1 MNITLHLLTE
11 EVEAELDSGFDYET
25 GEALPVFEEKRELW
39 ANKSAMVA
47 AYMLNLEAGAK
58 ALAEAERK
66 IAIRR
71 KHAENRAAWL
81 RKYLGENMA
90 RLGITKI
97 ESDDLSFQVIRYPE
111 RDESVELD
119 EGATFPAELCG
130 DPKPPAPS
138 KAKIKAA
145 ILAGEPVAGAR
156 IVKRDRLAI
165 K

>member
-1 MNITLHLLTE
+1 MNLSLYQLTDE
-11 EVEAELDSGFDYET
+11 IMSELDSSFCPET

-58 ALAEAERK
+58 ALADAESR

-71 KHAENRAAWL
+71 KQAENRAVWL
-81 RKYLGENMA
+81 RKYLLENMQRIGA
-90 RLGITKI
+90 TKI
-97 ESDDLSFQVIRYPE
+97 EAADMSFQVIRYPE

-119 EGATFPAELCG
+119 EGAIFPSELCG
-130 DPKPPAPS
+130 EPKPPAPS

-156 IVKRDRLAI
+156 IVKRDRLVI

>member
-1 MNITLHLLTE
+1 MNITLHQLTE
-11 EVEAELDSGFDYET
+11 DVVAELDAAFDPET
-25 GEALPVFEEKRELW
+25 GEALPVFEEKRALW
-39 ANKSAMVA
+39 ANKSQHVA

-58 ALAEAERK
+58 ALADAESR

-71 KHAENRAAWL
+71 KQAETRAAWL
-81 RKYLGENMA
+81 RKYLCENMA

-97 ESDDLSFQVIRYPE
+97 EAADLSFQVIRYPE

-119 EGATFPAELCG
+119 EGVAFPADLCNE
-130 DPKPPAPS
+130 PKLPGPS
-138 KAKIKAA
+138 KTKIKAA
-145 ILAGEPVAGAR
+145 ILAGQAIAGAR

>member
-1 MNITLHLLTE
+1 MNISLHQLTE
-11 EVEAELDSGFDYET
+11 NVVAELDAAFDPET
-25 GEALPVFEEKRELW
+25 GEALPVFEEKRAMW
-39 ANKSAMVA
+39 ANKSQHVA

-58 ALAEAERK
+58 ALAEAESR

-71 KHAENRAAWL
+71 KQAENRAAWL

-119 EGATFPAELCG
+119 DGAIFPPELCG

-138 KAKIKAA
+138 KSKIKAA
-145 ILAGEPVAGAR
+145 ILAGQPVNGAR
-156 IVKRDRLAI
+156 IVRRYRLAI

>member
-1 MNITLHLLTE
+1 MNITLYQLTE
-11 EVEAELDSGFDYET
+11 DVAAELDSAFDPET
-25 GEALPVFEEKRELW
+25 GEALPVFEEKRAMW
-39 ANKSAMVA
+39 ANKSQHVA

-58 ALAEAERK
+58 ALAEAESR

-71 KHAENRAAWL
+71 KQAETRSAWL

-97 ESDDLSFQVIRYPE
+97 ESDDMSFQVIRYPE

-119 EGATFPAELCG
+119 EGATFPAELCN

-138 KAKIKAA
+138 KTKIKSA

-156 IVKRDRLAI
+156 IVRRDRLAI

>member
-1 MNITLHLLTE
+1 MNISLYQLTE
-11 EVEAELDSGFDYET
+11 DVAAELESAFDPET
-25 GEALPVFEEKRELW
+25 GEALPIFEEKRALW
-39 ANKSAMVA
+39 ANKSQHVA

-58 ALAEAERK
+58 ALADMESK

-71 KHAENRAAWL
+71 KQAETRAAWL

-97 ESDDLSFQVIRYPE
+97 EASDLSFQVIRYPE

-119 EGATFPAELCG
+119 EGATFPPELCG

-138 KAKIKAA
+138 KSKIKAA
-145 ILAGEPVAGAR
+145 ILAGQAVNGAR

>member
-1 MNITLHLLTE
+1 MNLYQITE
-11 EVEAELDSGFDYET
+11 EVVAELDAAFDPET
-25 GEALPVFEEKRELW
+25 GEALPEFEEKRALW
-39 ANKSAMVA
+39 ANKSQAVA
-47 AYMLNLEAGAK
+47 AYMLNMDAGAK
-58 ALAEAERK
+58 ALAEMESK

-71 KHAENRAAWL
+71 KQAENRAAWL

-97 ESDDLSFQVIRYPE
+97 EAADLSFQVIRYPE

-119 EGATFPAELCG
+119 DGATFPAELCN

-138 KAKIKAA
+138 KSKIKAA
-145 ILAGEPVAGAR
+145 ILAGQSINGAR
-156 IVKRDRLAI
+156 IVKRDRIAI

>member
-1 MNITLHLLTE
+1 MNISLYQLTE
-11 EVEAELDSGFDYET
+11 DVAAEIESAFDPET
-25 GEALPVFEEKRELW
+25 GEALPIFEEKRALW
-39 ANKSAMVA
+39 SNKSQHVA

-58 ALAEAERK
+58 ALADMESK

-71 KHAENRAAWL
+71 KQAETRAAWL

-97 ESDDLSFQVIRYPE
+97 EAADLSFQVIRYPE

-119 EGATFPAELCG
+119 DDAIFPPELCN

-138 KAKIKAA
+138 KSKIKAA
-145 ILAGEPVAGAR
+145 IIAGHPVSGAR

>member
-1 MNITLHLLTE
+1 MNITLYQLTE
-11 EVEAELDSGFDYET
+11 DVAAELESAFDPET
-25 GEALPVFEEKRELW
+25 GEALPIFEEKRALW
-39 ANKSAMVA
+39 SNKSQHVA

-58 ALAEAERK
+58 ALADMESK

-71 KHAENRAAWL
+71 KQAETRAAWL
-81 RKYLGENMA
+81 RKYLAENMA

-97 ESDDLSFQVIRYPE
+97 EATDLSFQVIRYPE

-119 EGATFPAELCG
+119 DDATFPPELCN

-138 KAKIKAA
+138 KSKIKAA
-145 ILAGEPVAGAR
+145 ILAGQPVNGAR

>member
-1 MNITLHLLTE
+1 MNITLYQLTE
-11 EVEAELDSGFDYET
+11 DVAAELESAFDPET
-25 GEALPVFEEKRELW
+25 GEALPIFEEKRALW
-39 ANKSAMVA
+39 SNKSQHVA

-58 ALAEAERK
+58 ALADMESK

-71 KHAENRAAWL
+71 KQAETRAAWL
-81 RKYLGENMA
+81 RKYLAENMA

-97 ESDDLSFQVIRYPE
+97 EAADLSFQVIRYPE

-119 EGATFPAELCG
+119 EGATFPPELCG

-138 KAKIKAA
+138 KSKIKAA
-145 ILAGEPVAGAR
+145 ILAGQPVNGAR

>member
-1 MNITLHLLTE
+1 MNLSLYQLTDE
-11 EVEAELDSGFDYET
+11 IASELDSSFDPET
-25 GEALPVFEEKRELW
+25 GEALPVFDEKRELW

-47 AYMLNLEAGAK
+47 AYMLNLDAGAK
-58 ALAEAERK
+58 ALSEAENR

-71 KHAENRAAWL
+71 KQAENRAAWL

-97 ESDDLSFQVIRYPE
+97 EAADMSFQVIRYPE

-130 DPKPPAPS
+130 EPKPPAPS

-145 ILAGEPVAGAR
+145 ILAGEPIAGAR

>member
-1 MNITLHLLTE
+1 MNISLHQITDE
-11 EVEAELDSGFDYET
+11 IMAELDAAFDPET
-25 GEALPVFEEKRELW
+25 GEALPVFEEKRALW
-39 ANKSAMVA
+39 ANKSQHVA

-58 ALAEAERK
+58 ALAEAESR

-71 KHAENRAAWL
+71 KQAENRSAWL

-97 ESDDLSFQVIRYPE
+97 EAADLSFQVIRYPE

-138 KAKIKAA
+138 KAKIKLA
-145 ILAGEPVAGAR
+145 ILAGQPVAGAR

>member
-1 MNITLHLLTE
+1 MNISLHQLTE
-11 EVEAELDSGFDYET
+11 EVVAELDAAFDPET
-25 GEALPVFEEKRELW
+25 GEALPVFEEKRALW
-39 ANKSAMVA
+39 ANKSQHVA

-58 ALAEAERK
+58 ALAEAEAR
-66 IAIRR
+66 IAARR
-71 KHAENRAAWL
+71 KLAESRAAWL

-97 ESDDLSFQVIRYPE
+97 ESPDLSFQVIRYPE
-111 RDESVELD
+111 RDESVEID
-119 EGATFPAELCG
+119 EGATFPPELCG

-138 KAKIKAA
+138 KSKIKAA
-145 ILAGEPVAGAR
+145 ILAGEPVKGAR